1 MKYILIFIF
10 IFFPLCHISA
20 ASLGQSLAGRI
31 LLNTEKNGEAWY
43 VHPTTYKRY
52 FLGRPVDAFRVMRE
66 LGVGIKEIDFQK
78 LASAGMPIAGDT
90 ALAKRLSGKII
101 LEVEKNGEAW
111 YINPIDLKKYYL
123 GRPEDAF
130 NLMRQL
136 ALGISRENLALVHK
150 PGLDES
156 INQYSKYEQKT
167 IKTAEGDFKVDL
179 IEIDLANPKLK
190 IVTDVVEP
198 FPTASTSKEK
208 GVFGAASLAKLVTKN
223 NGFAGI
229 NGTYFCSYSNCG
241 GKNYYFYP
249 VFSSRT
255 GQMVNASELKY
266 WTTGPIFA
274 FDANN
279 KFYYFKDSR
288 EFKSVKD
295 FETNYGVKLQA
306 AIGNKPR
313 LIQDYMNYLIEWEMD
328 QKQLKE
334 KLIRNA
340 IGYKDNKIY
349 LAITYNA
356 TIENLATVMQTLGM
370 QYALN
375 LDGGYSA
382 ALWYNDEYMVGP
394 GRNIPNAIVFAGK

>member
-1 MKYILIFIF
+1 MKYFLTIIILL
-10 IFFPLCHISA
+10 FPILSVNA
-20 ASLGQSLAGRI
+20 GLGQSLAGRI

-43 VHPTTYKRY
+43 VHPTTFKRY
-52 FLGRPVDAFRVMRE
+52 YLGRPADAFKVMRE
-66 LGVGIKEIDFQK
+66 LGVGIKETEFQK
-78 LASAGMPIAGDT
+78 LAAAGMPIDGDKV
-90 ALAKRLSGKII
+90 LAKNLSGKII
-101 LEVEKNGEAW
+101 LQVEKNGEAW
-111 YINPIDLKKYYL
+111 YVNPVDLKKYYL

-130 NLMRQL
+130 RIMRQL
-136 ALGISRENLALVHK
+136 ALGISRENLGLVHK
-150 PGLDES
+150 PGLTES
-156 INQYSKYEQKT
+156 IDQYSKYEQKT
-167 IKTAEGDFKVDL
+167 VKTAQGDFKVDL
-179 IEIDLANPKLK
+179 IEIDLSNPKLK

-198 FPTASTSKEK
+198 FPTASTSKTI
-208 GVFGAASLAKLVTKN
+208 GVFGATTLAKLVARNK
-223 NGFAGI
+223 GFAAI

-249 VFSSRT
+249 VYSSRID
-255 GQMVNASELKY
+255 QIVNESELKY

-274 FDANN
+274 FDTDN

-288 EFKSVKD
+288 EFKSVQN
-295 FETNYGVKLQA
+295 FEETYKVKLQA

-313 LIQDYMNYLIEWEMD
+313 LIQDSMNYLIEWEMD

-349 LAITYNA
+349 LAIAYNA
-356 TIENLATVMQTLGM
+356 TIDNLANVMQALGM

-394 GRNIPNAIVFAGK
+394 GRNIPNAIIFAEK